1 MYGFFGQLPFDPF
14 LSKRICICPTL
25 VQSICDLLNH
35 AGEKNIKIYCCFF
48 VNMHLIHLHSTDSH
62 STPLLSAYFQEE
74 ELRAEDWDAQCFFP
88 GLAAGGEGGE
98 AEVSA

>member
-1 MYGFFGQLPFDPF
+1 MQEGKT
-14 LSKRICICPTL
+14 SKYII
-25 VQSICDLLNH
+25 
-35 AGEKNIKIYCCFF
+35 AFF
-48 VNMHLIHLHSTDSH
+48 VNMHSIHLHSTDSH
-62 STPLLSAYFQEE
+62 STPLLSADFQEE